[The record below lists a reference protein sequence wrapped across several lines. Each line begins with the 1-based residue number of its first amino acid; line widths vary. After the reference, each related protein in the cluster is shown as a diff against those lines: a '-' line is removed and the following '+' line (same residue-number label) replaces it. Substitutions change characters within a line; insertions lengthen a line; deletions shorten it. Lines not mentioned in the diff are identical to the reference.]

1 MIEII
6 AFAMP
11 GAQGSKKYVGHSKK
25 TGRAILVENSAKVKP
40 WRESVVYAAVE
51 VLEKRGGQGLI
62 GAIGCELIFTLPKP
76 KSAKRDAVPAKAPDL
91 DKLCRSTFDALT
103 TAGVWE
109 DDSRVVL
116 LHAAKRYPNE
126 GKDALPRPGAVVR
139 VRALSEIQ
147 NRDKEIQELL

>member
-1 MIEII
+1 MIEIR
-6 AFAMP
+6 AYALP

-51 VLEKRGGQGLI
+51 QLEKRGNAGLV
-62 GAIGCELIFTLPKP
+62 GAIVCEMTFTLVKP
-76 KSAKRDAVPAKAPDL
+76 KSAKRGAVPAKAPDL

-109 DDSRVVL
+109 DDSRVVAL
-116 LHAAKRYPNE
+116 RAAKRYPNE
-126 GKDALPRPGAVVR
+126 GEDALPRPGAVIR
-139 VRALSEIQ
+139 VWELHEFQNQNEEIAQ
-147 NRDKEIQELL
+147 LL